1 VNLTI
6 DEIKD
11 ADLLELIAKVGIDNE
26 NVPEDIVTEDK
37 DNLDAINTG
46 PAESAV
52 PEVTE
57 TLPATSTPGRTEG
70 NTATGSVDSTPA
82 LSKNET
88 KTETPGRTFNT
99 PAKSS
104 LGSNGNS
111 DKGYWDFDT
120 QELTDASN
128 TFHRHSM
135 D

>member
-1 VNLTI
+1 MRLRCGF
-6 DEIKD
+6 
-11 ADLLELIAKVGIDNE
+11 AGAHCQGRIDNE

-88 KTETPGRTFNT
+88 PGKTETPEGHSIHRQNRHWGNLRRPSRYHPF
-99 PAKSS
+99 KRQQRQRV
-104 LGSNGNS
+104 LG
-111 DKGYWDFDT
+111 
-120 QELTDASN
+120 L
-128 TFHRHSM
+128 
-135 D
+135 